1 MNVFLLLYT
10 HPFWVAGLVGA
21 AYILLLA
28 IYRLW
33 LSPIA
38 HFPGPKLAA
47 LTLWY
52 EFYYDTILHGQFT
65 FEIARMHEKYGPIVR
80 ISPYELHIN
89 DPAYYEVLYSRDSPR
104 NKYEYYVRQF
114 GQPKAAFSA
123 VEHSR
128 HRLLR
133 ASMNPFFSL
142 ARIRRYEPKI
152 KVLADKLCKRL
163 KEFENTGNP
172 IVIQHAYTCFTT
184 DLVSEYVAG
193 QEFHYLDS
201 PDFMPQW
208 CETLSGIAKA
218 GVFFKPFPWL
228 HSIMKC
234 LPKSWVTR
242 VNSGMGLFFGF
253 QQRCINLIQSIID
266 GENDEQPG
274 KSYKDHT
281 AATPAFFHE
290 VLKSDLPPS
299 EKSAERL
306 AQEMLIVVAAGA
318 ETTAKALTWITF
330 HLLDKPEIMQR
341 LLDEL
346 QRLDP
351 NQTASL
357 LQLEQMPYLN
367 GIILEGLRLSYGIS
381 SRLPRIAPDTVLHYK
396 EWSIPP
402 GTPVG
407 MTSVLMHHNET
418 VFPDSYRFMPERWL
432 EPDTRKHLEKYMVAF
447 SKGSRQCIGAN
458 LAKSEML
465 VAISKVFRNVK
476 FELFETTVED
486 VTMAHE
492 LFLPFPKVDSKGVRV
507 VVKS

>member
-1 MNVFLLLYT
+1 MEVFLLLYT
-10 HPFWVAGLVGA
+10 HPFWAAGLVGA
-21 AYILLLA
+21 TYLLLLA

-38 HFPGPKLAA
+38 HFPGPRLAA

-52 EFYYDTILHGQFT
+52 EFYYDTILHGQLT
-65 FEIARMHEKYGPIVR
+65 FENARMHRKYGPIVR
-80 ISPYELHIN
+80 ISPYELHID
-89 DPAYYEVLYSRDSPR
+89 DPEYYEVLYSRDSPR

-114 GQPKAAFSA
+114 GQPQAAFSA

-142 ARIRRYEPKI
+142 GRIRRFEPKI
-152 KVLADKLCKRL
+152 QDLANKLCKRL

-172 IVIQHAYTCFTT
+172 ITIQHA
-184 DLVSEYVAG
+184 
-193 QEFHYLDS
+193 
-201 PDFMPQW
+201 
-208 CETLSGIAKA
+208 GIAKA

-234 LPKSWVTR
+234 LPKYCVTR

-253 QQRCINLIQSIID
+253 QQQCVNLIQFIID
-266 GENDEQPG
+266 GEDEQPG
-274 KSYKDHT
+274 KHT
-281 AATPAFFHE
+281 YNAPASPAFFHE

-299 EKSAERL
+299 EKSADRL

-318 ETTAKALTWITF
+318 ETTAKALAWITF
-330 HLLDKPEIMQR
+330 HLLDKPEVMQR

-367 GIILEGLRLSYGIS
+367 GVILEGLRLSYGIS
-381 SRLPRIAPDTVLHYK
+381 SRLPRIAPYTALQYK

-407 MTSVLMHHNET
+407 MTSVIMHHNES

-458 LAKSEML
+458 LAKSAML
-465 VAISKVFRNVK
+465 FVISKVFRQVN